1 MAIPPVEKTVR
12 VRLVPADAFDLFTR
26 QLARWWPLA
35 QCSCAGADALDVEFE
50 ARVGGSVVERTRAG
64 ERHLWGTVTAW
75 DPPHRFSMTWHP
87 AVPVAQA
94 TRLTVEF
101 APAQGGGTEVRLLHA
116 GWEVRDSQARDNY
129 DGGWQGVLARFVAS
143 AEEMV

>member
-1 MAIPPVEKTVR
+1 
-12 VRLVPADAFDLFTR
+12 
-26 QLARWWPLA
+26 
-35 QCSCAGADALDVEFE
+35 
-50 ARVGGSVVERTRAG
+50 
-64 ERHLWGTVTAW
+64 
-75 DPPHRFSMTWHP
+75 MTWHP